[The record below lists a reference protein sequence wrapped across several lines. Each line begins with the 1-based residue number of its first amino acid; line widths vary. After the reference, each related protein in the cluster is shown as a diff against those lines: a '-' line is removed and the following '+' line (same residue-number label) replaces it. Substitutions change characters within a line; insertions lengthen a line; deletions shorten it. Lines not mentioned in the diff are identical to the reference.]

1 MKSSVNSLREFNS
14 ETPGSL
20 RTPRKPTY
28 SGDRCTN
35 TPSVLHDTRRHQ
47 ADTCPELR
55 RGLSEDTENYQADR
69 TLSAPI
75 GTKADFTGI
84 SGAHSVIFGAI
95 FQIFRGKSLKTG
107 ANPELQKIIAPR
119 HALPRIAL
127 RGAVGGKKFMERDVG
142 AILKFSGF
150 SRFVAVL

>member
-1 MKSSVNSLREFNS
+1 MAAM
-14 ETPGSL
+14 
-20 RTPRKPTY
+20 
-28 SGDRCTN
+28 RCA
-35 TPSVLHDTRRHQ
+35 L
-47 ADTCPELR
+47 E
-55 RGLSEDTENYQADR
+55 GTEEHLR